1 LPVLSVRLRIL
12 KSFQLA
18 LDRFN
23 MSDGK
28 LPHASASQFTG
39 QDRQWLKLMAK
50 MLRAAQRESA
60 AAAAAGGKGA
70 GGAKAA
76 AGGGGGAG
84 GAAFS
89 ATLLVTEQDVLDAL
103 FTVKVREGMDTVMV
117 SVCGRVEAHVCSCL
131 LLQRG
136 HSKQLWH

>member
-1 LPVLSVRLRIL
+1 MLVCRLRIL

-23 MSDGK
+23 MTDGK

-60 AAAAAGGKGA
+60 AVAAAAGKG
-70 GGAKAA
+70 GSSSSKA
-76 AGGGGGAG
+76 AGGGTGGGA
-84 GAAFS
+84 AAFS

-103 FTVKVREGMDTVMV
+103 FTVKVREGMDAVMV
-117 SVCGRVEAHVCSCL
+117 SVCVP
-131 LLQRG
+131 RG
-136 HSKQLWH
+136 ICECVDT

>member
-1 LPVLSVRLRIL
+1 MLVCRLRIL

-23 MSDGK
+23 MTDGK

-60 AAAAAGGKGA
+60 AVAAAAGKG
-70 GGAKAA
+70 GSSSSKAA
-76 AGGGGGAG
+76 GGGAG
-84 GAAFS
+84 GGGAAAFS
-89 ATLLVTEQDVLDAL
+89 AMLLVTEQDVLDAL
-103 FTVKVREGMDTVMV
+103 FTVKIREGMDAVMV
-117 SVCGRVEAHVCSCL
+117 SVRMWRHM
-131 LLQRG
+131 
-136 HSKQLWH
+136 